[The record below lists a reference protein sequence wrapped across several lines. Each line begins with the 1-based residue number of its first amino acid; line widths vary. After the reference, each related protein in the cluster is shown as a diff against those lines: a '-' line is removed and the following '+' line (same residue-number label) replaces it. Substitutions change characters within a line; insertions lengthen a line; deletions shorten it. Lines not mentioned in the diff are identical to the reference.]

1 MEDGQCSVGLVSHI
15 TLWLWGDI
23 WGAYQEYTWVER
35 DPCWYPTWTHDF
47 FIHLFSV
54 CHSAQR
60 QAAQDLDTHVKHN
73 LSPWTSPDRP
83 VVSLP
88 FIAPLS
94 QFCPK
99 PACMLTQTFL
109 SVVDL
114 ILTRPVRI
122 LLIAL
127 AVSPAYIRMSEKG
140 LQREKE
146 LLENYGLD
154 FLSQKTILHQQ
165 CRKR

>member
-1 MEDGQCSVGLVSHI
+1 
-15 TLWLWGDI
+15 
-23 WGAYQEYTWVER
+23 
-35 DPCWYPTWTHDF
+35 
-47 FIHLFSV
+47 
-54 CHSAQR
+54 
-60 QAAQDLDTHVKHN
+60 
-73 LSPWTSPDRP
+73 
-83 VVSLP
+83 
-88 FIAPLS
+88 
-94 QFCPK
+94 
-99 PACMLTQTFL
+99 MLTQTFL

-127 AVSPAYIRMSEKG
+127 AVSPAYIRVSEKG